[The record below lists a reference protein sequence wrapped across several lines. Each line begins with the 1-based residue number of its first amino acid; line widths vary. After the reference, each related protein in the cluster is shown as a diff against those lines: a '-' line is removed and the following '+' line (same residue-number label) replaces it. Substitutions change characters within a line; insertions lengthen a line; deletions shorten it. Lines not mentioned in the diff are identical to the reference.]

1 MYILSL
7 IFAILPF
14 KIKAILID
22 FKGAIMSGW
31 ISKVGFRYLR
41 SRKKTGFVSV
51 IAGFSFLGIML
62 GVATLIIVM
71 SVMNGFRAEL
81 MGRILGF
88 NGHLSVQASW
98 GPVLQL
104 DEQLLANLRQT
115 HGIEAVAPLLEGQV
129 MVSTNLHAQGALI
142 RGLRAEDFKAR
153 PLLFDGFYGKWEEF
167 ANEEG
172 IVLGSRLA
180 SKMGVRVGDKITLI
194 SPNGNV
200 TAFGTMPRTKAYRI
214 AGTFDSGMYEYDSNM
229 IFMPLSMAQKFLM
242 QEGKISQIDL
252 FASNVDDLAFIMQ
265 DVMDVLP
272 LNVSVVDWRKSNAA
286 FFNAVEV
293 ERNVMFLILTLIII
307 VAAFNIISGLIML
320 VKDKTK
326 DIAILRTMGASRKG
340 IMTVFLIDG
349 CFVGFVGSFLGLILG
364 LSVSL
369 NIEKIRQWLGSLAGR
384 DLFSA
389 EIYFLSQLPSKTYA
403 SDVFLVIGLALGLS
417 FLATLYPSW
426 KASKTDPVEALR
438 YE

>member
-1 MYILSL
+1 
-7 IFAILPF
+7 
-14 KIKAILID
+14 
-22 FKGAIMSGW
+22 MSGW

-41 SRKKTGFVSV
+41 ARKKTGFVSV

-81 MGRILGF
+81 MSRILGF

-98 GPVLQL
+98 GPTL
-104 DEQLLANLRQT
+104 DLNENLLADLRKVYDVK
-115 HGIEAVAPLLEGQV
+115 GVSPLLEGQV
-129 MVSTNLHAQGALI
+129 MVSTNMHAQGALI
-142 RGLRAEDFKAR
+142 RGMRAEDFKAR
-153 PLLFDGFYGKWEEF
+153 PLLNDNFAGDFTGFE
-167 ANEEG
+167 NEEG
-172 IVLGSRLA
+172 IVLGARLA
-180 SKMGVRVGDKITLI
+180 SKMGVRIGDKITLI

-200 TAFGTMPRTKAYRI
+200 TAFGTMPRTKAYPVI
-214 AGTFDSGMYEYDSNM
+214 GTFDSGMYEYDSNM
-229 IFMPLSMAQKFLM
+229 IFMPLAMAQKFLM
-242 QEGKISQIDL
+242 QGGKISQIDL
-252 FASNVDDLAFIMQ
+252 FVGDVNQLPFTMQNVMA
-265 DVMDVLP
+265 VLP

-320 VKDKTK
+320 VRDKTK
-326 DIAILRTMGASRKG
+326 DIAILRTMGASRRG

-349 CFVGFVGSFLGLILG
+349 CFVGVVGSLMGLALGLVI
-364 LSVSL
+364 SL
-369 NIEKIRQWLGSLAGR
+369 NIETIRQWIGALAGQ

-389 EIYFLSQLPSKTYA
+389 EIYFLSQLPSKTEPA
-403 SDVFLVIGLALGLS
+403 EVVLVVCLALGLS

-426 KASKTDPVEALR
+426 RASKTDPVEALR

>member
-1 MYILSL
+1 
-7 IFAILPF
+7 
-14 KIKAILID
+14 
-22 FKGAIMSGW
+22 MSGW
-31 ISKVGFRYLR
+31 ISKIGFRYLR
-41 SRKKTGFVSV
+41 ARKKTGFVSV

-88 NGHLSVQASW
+88 NGHLSVQSGW
-98 GPVLQL
+98 GPTLAM
-104 DEQLLANLRQT
+104 DEKLLSDLGKVYNVVSV
-115 HGIEAVAPLLEGQV
+115 EPLLEGQV
-129 MVSTNLHAQGALI
+129 MISTNAHAQGALI
-142 RGLRAEDFKAR
+142 RGLRPQDFKSR
-153 PLLFDGFYGKWEEF
+153 PLLIDNFKGNMASFEAGD
-167 ANEEG
+167 G
-172 IVLGSRLA
+172 IVLGERLA
-180 SKMGVRVGDKITLI
+180 ARMAVRIGDKITLI

-200 TAFGTMPRTKAYRI
+200 TAFGTMPRTKAYKI
-214 AGTFDSGMYEYDSNM
+214 VGTFDSGMYEYDSNM
-229 IFMPLSMAQKFLM
+229 VFMPLEMAQKFLM

-252 FASNVDDLAFIMQ
+252 FVGDMDQLAFIMQ
-265 DVMDVLP
+265 DVMKVLP
-272 LNVSVVDWRKSNAA
+272 LNVIVVDWRKSNAA

-320 VKDKTK
+320 VKDKTR
-326 DIAILRTMGASRKG
+326 DIAILRTMGASRRG
-340 IMTVFLIDG
+340 IMAVFLIDG
-349 CFVGFVGSFLGLILG
+349 CFVGVVGSLLGLVLG
-364 LSVSL
+364 LAISL
-369 NIEKIRQWLGSLAGR
+369 NIETIRQWLGALAGR

-403 SDVFLVIGLALGLS
+403 SDVILVVGLALGLS

-426 KASKTDPVEALR
+426 RASKTDPVEALR

>member
-1 MYILSL
+1 
-7 IFAILPF
+7 
-14 KIKAILID
+14 
-22 FKGAIMSGW
+22 MSNW
-31 ISKVGFRYLR
+31 ISKIGFRYLK

-88 NGHLSVQASW
+88 NGHLSVQPSW
-98 GPVLQL
+98 GPTLTL
-104 DEQLLANLRQT
+104 NEKLLADLR
-115 HGIEAVAPLLEGQV
+115 GVYNVESVAPLLEGQV
-129 MVSTNLHAQGALI
+129 MVSTNLHSQGALL
-142 RGLRAEDFKAR
+142 RGMYAKDFKDRSLLSEKFKGNLEDFENG
-153 PLLFDGFYGKWEEF
+153 DGV
-167 ANEEG
+167 
-172 IVLGSRLA
+172 IVGYRLA
-180 SKMGVRVGDKITLI
+180 SKMGVRLGDKINLI

-200 TAFGTMPRTKAYRI
+200 TAFGTMPRTKAYTVV
-214 AGTFDSGMYEYDSNM
+214 GTFDSGMYEYDANM
-229 IFMPLSMAQKFLM
+229 LFMPLEMAQKFLM

-252 FASNVDDLAFIMQ
+252 FVGDINQVPFIMQ
-265 DVMDVLP
+265 DVMKVLP
-272 LNVSVVDWRKSNAA
+272 LDVSVVDWRHSNAA

-293 ERNVMFLILTLIII
+293 ERNVMFLILTLIIV

-320 VKDKTK
+320 VKDKTR
-326 DIAILRTMGASRKG
+326 DIAILRTMGASRRG
-340 IMTVFLIDG
+340 IMAVFLIDG
-349 CFVGFVGSFLGLILG
+349 CFVGVVGSLLGLALG
-364 LSVSL
+364 LAISL
-369 NIEKIRQWLGSLAGR
+369 NIESIRQWLGSLAGR

-403 SDVFLVIGLALGLS
+403 SDVILVISLALGLS

-426 KASKTDPVEALR
+426 RASKTDPVEALR

>member
-1 MYILSL
+1 
-7 IFAILPF
+7 
-14 KIKAILID
+14 
-22 FKGAIMSGW
+22 MSNW
-31 ISKVGFRYLR
+31 ISKIGFRYLK

-88 NGHLSVQASW
+88 NGHLSVQPSW
-98 GPVLQL
+98 GPVLTL
-104 DEQLLANLRQT
+104 DEKLLADLRGVYNVQS
-115 HGIEAVAPLLEGQV
+115 VAPLLEGQV
-129 MVSTNLHAQGALI
+129 MVSTNLHSQGALI
-142 RGLRAEDFKAR
+142 RGLRAQDFKER
-153 PLLFDGFYGKWEEF
+153 PLLFDEF
-167 ANEEG
+167 KGNWADFENGEG
-172 IVLGSRLA
+172 LIVGSRLA
-180 SKMGVRVGDKITLI
+180 AKMGARIGDKITLI

-200 TAFGTMPRTKAYRI
+200 TAFGTMPRTKAYTVV
-214 AGTFDSGMYEYDSNM
+214 GTFNSGMYEYDSNM
-229 IFMPLSMAQKFLM
+229 VFMPLEMAQKFLM

-252 FASNVDDLAFIMQ
+252 FVGDVNQVPFIMQ
-265 DVMDVLP
+265 DVMNVLP
-272 LNVSVVDWRKSNAA
+272 LNVSVVDWRHSNAA

-320 VKDKTK
+320 VKDKTR
-326 DIAILRTMGASRKG
+326 DIAILRTMGASRRG
-340 IMTVFLIDG
+340 IMAVFLIDG
-349 CFVGFVGSFLGLILG
+349 CFVGVVGSLLGLALG
-364 LSVSL
+364 LAISL
-369 NIEKIRQWLGSLAGR
+369 NIETIRQWLGSLAGR

-403 SDVFLVIGLALGLS
+403 SDVILVVCLALGLS

-426 KASKTDPVEALR
+426 RASKTDPVEALR